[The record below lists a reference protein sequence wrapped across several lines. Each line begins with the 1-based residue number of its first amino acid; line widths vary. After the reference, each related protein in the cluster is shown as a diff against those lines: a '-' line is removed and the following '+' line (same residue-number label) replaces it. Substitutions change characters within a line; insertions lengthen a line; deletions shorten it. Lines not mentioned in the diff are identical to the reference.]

1 MASRAP
7 VTFGE
12 MQRTL
17 AERDRDVAALAAE
30 VASLRMALGCIGIV
44 NGVEHL
50 RENDQRRE
58 IKAIVNLALGTG

>member
-1 MASRAP
+1 MARRAP

-30 VASLRMALGCIGIV
+30 VASLRMALGVVRIV
-44 NGVEHL
+44 STRKWIDASEEVT
-50 RENDQRRE
+50 
-58 IKAIVNLALGTG
+58 AIVDLALGTG